1 METTLLTPKKRERKI
16 PEYLVKEVLN
26 GTPIYYKGYKSV
38 LNGNKTL
45 EEIMGSSGLQGLI
58 ILFIQKLL
66 IKNLDEKLYLPLTG
80 EVGLHLSHKNNLS
93 GDIMVYKTGQIPV
106 FTKKYLEVA
115 PMLQV
120 EVDTNIDNSN
130 ITDNQYVT
138 QKTKR
143 LLEFGV
149 EKLIWVFT
157 TTQTIWIAEP
167 HQDWRIVDW
176 NKTIDLIEGIQM
188 NLGEYLSTMNV
199 ELD

>member
-1 METTLLTPKKRERKI
+1 METTLLSSKKRERKI

-26 GTPIYYKGYKSV
+26 GIPIYYKGYKSV

-45 EEIMGSSGLQGLI
+45 EEIIGSSGLQGLI

-66 IKNLDEKLYLPLTG
+66 IKNLDENLYLPLTG
-80 EVGLHLSHKNNLS
+80 EVGLHLSYKNNLS
-93 GDIMVYKTGQIPV
+93 GDIMFYKTGQIPV

-115 PMLQV
+115 PILQI

-167 HQDWRIVDW
+167 NQDWRIVDW
-176 NKTIDLIEGIQM
+176 NKTIDLGSPLI
-188 NLGEYLSTMNV
+188 V
-199 ELD
+199 

>member
-1 METTLLTPKKRERKI
+1 MYTTLLSFKKRERKI
-16 PEYLVKEVLN
+16 PEYLVKEVLD
-26 GTPIYYKGYKSV
+26 GIPIYYKGYKSV

-66 IKNLDEKLYLPLTG
+66 IKNLDENLYLPLTG

-93 GDIMVYKTGQIPV
+93 GDIMVYKAGQIPV

-115 PMLQV
+115 PILQI
-120 EVDTNIDNSN
+120 EVDTNIDNSI
-130 ITDNQYVT
+130 ITDNQYIT

-149 EKLIWVFT
+149 KKLIWVFT

-167 HQDWRIVDW
+167 NQDWRIVDW
-176 NKTIDLIEGIQM
+176 NKTVDLIEGIQM

-199 ELD
+199 ELE

>member
-1 METTLLTPKKRERKI
+1 METTLLSSKKRERKI

-26 GTPIYYKGYKSV
+26 GIPIYYKGYKSV

-66 IKNLDEKLYLPLTG
+66 IKNLDENLYLPLTG
-80 EVGLHLSHKNNLS
+80 EVGLHLSYKNNLS

-115 PMLQV
+115 PMLQI

-167 HQDWRIVDW
+167 NQDWRIVDW